1 MSARHR
7 PSLDARE
14 LAFDGALNLRDL
26 GGLPTAHGA
35 TAFGRVVRGGRRER
49 LTAEGWRQLAAHGIG
64 HVIDLRTAPEVH
76 RRPTDPQV
84 PAAAWESF
92 DILQLPVEDFA
103 VADYV
108 EALDHPYLNHPKHYP
123 LLLAHFPA
131 ELAAV
136 MHALARIARL
146 PAGTRSPDSSDPA
159 EPGSGSS
166 RPTSPRPG
174 VYIHCSAGR
183 DRTGLVSA
191 WLLQLAGVADA
202 EIIAD
207 YRRSV
212 DRVNEYHRTSGHPV
226 EKHEPPAVF
235 EPWARSRTEALAAF
249 LRAHPAAEVLPR
261 LGLEADEV
269 GALASLLAPPDPRPD
284 PSAG

>member
-1 MSARHR
+1 MSTR
-7 PSLDARE
+7 PRPGPDPRE

-26 GGLPTAHGA
+26 GGLPTAHGP

-49 LTAEGWRQLAAHGIG
+49 LTEEGWRQLAAHGIG

-108 EALDHPYLNHPKHYP
+108 AALDHPYLNHPKHYP

-136 MHALARIARL
+136 MHTIARIARR
-146 PAGTRSPDSSDPA
+146 PAGTHSPA
-159 EPGSGSS
+159 A
-166 RPTSPRPG
+166 PRAG
-174 VYIHCSAGR
+174 IYIHCSAGR

-191 WLLQLAGVADA
+191 WLLQLAGGAEAD
-202 EIIAD
+202 IIAD
-207 YRRSV
+207 YRRSL
-212 DRVNEYHRTSGHPV
+212 DWVNEYHRTSGHPV

-261 LGLEADEV
+261 LGLDADEV
-269 GALASLLAPPDPRPD
+269 SALASLLAPPHPD
-284 PSAG
+284 PDSHPHPAPPAD